1 MSSNVDMLKIYFRV
15 IKLTGS
21 KKILT
26 STADGI
32 ASNGFLIL
40 QVVPFENLMSVV
52 TSLIALVYS
61 LNRY

>member
-1 MSSNVDMLKIYFRV
+1 MSSNVDMLKICFRV

-26 STADGI
+26 STTDGI
-32 ASNGFLIL
+32 ASNGFLIV

>member
-21 KKILT
+21 RKILT
-26 STADGI
+26 STTDGI
-32 ASNGFLIL
+32 ASNGFLIV

>member
-1 MSSNVDMLKIYFRV
+1 MSSNVDMLKICFRV

-21 KKILT
+21 RKILT
-26 STADGI
+26 STTDGI
-32 ASNGFLIL
+32 ASNGFLIV

>member
-26 STADGI
+26 STTDGI
-32 ASNGFLIL
+32 ASNGFLIV